1 MTRMKES
8 GIDWIGQIPQEWEV
22 SKLEHYVDIFGRIGF
37 RGYTTNDIVNEG
49 EGVISFSP
57 SNIIDYSV
65 IDKNNT
71 YISWSKY
78 NESPEIQIKIG
89 DVLYVKTGSSYGKT
103 GIVNKL
109 SNKATINPQLVVL
122 KPKKYTDSRLIN
134 YFLNSSVGKEQSE
147 LIVGGSTIPTITQES
162 IKKMIFPKMSF
173 EEQQKI
179 ADFLDKKTAQLDK
192 VKALLEEQIQKLKDY
207 RASLIYETVTKGL
220 DKTVPMKDSGI
231 DWIGQVPQGWGV
243 SKLKFILEKGSNS
256 IKVGPF
262 GSSLSGDAIRSS
274 GKWVY
279 NQRNVLDNNFTETD
293 FYISEAKCKEL
304 KNFSVSSG
312 DILLTTRGTI
322 GRVAI
327 VPKKYCEGIIHP
339 CLMKF
344 KVDSR
349 IVLPELIKYLFNDIP
364 LVREQLNFLSNSTT
378 IDVIYSYNLKN
389 IIIPTIPIEEQY
401 SILEVLDRQTSDVD
415 ALIKIKQKQIE
426 NINKQRQTLIYDYVT
441 GKRRV

>member
-8 GIDWIGQIPQEWEV
+8 GIDWIGQIPEEWEV

-49 EGVISFSP
+49 EGAISYSP

-65 IDKNNT
+65 IDNNNT

-78 NESPEIQIKIG
+78 DESPEIQIKTG
-89 DVLYVKTGSSYGKT
+89 DILYVKTGSSYGKT

-122 KPKKYTDSRLIN
+122 KPKKNTDSRLIN

-162 IKKMIFPKMSF
+162 IKKMIFPKISF

-179 ADFLDKKTAQLDK
+179 ADFLDKKTAQLNK
-192 VKALLEEQIQKLKDY
+192 VKNLLEEQIQKLKDY

-231 DWIGQVPQGWGV
+231 DWIGQVPEGWGV
-243 SKLKFILEKGSNS
+243 KPLKYLASYDDETLTQSEINSNRKIDYVDISSVEFTKGINGHQEFSTLEAPSRARKIAKKGDTIISTVRTYL
-256 IKVGPF
+256 K
-262 GSSLSGDAIRSS
+262 AIAY
-274 GKWVY
+274 V
-279 NQRNVLDNNFTETD
+279 NND
-293 FYISEAKCKEL
+293 YI
-304 KNFSVSSG
+304 VSTG
-312 DILLTTRGTI
+312 FCVVR
-322 GRVAI
+322 
-327 VPKKYCEGIIHP
+327 PKKIN
-339 CLMKF
+339 
-344 KVDSR
+344 S
-349 IVLPELIKYLFNDIP
+349 KYLNYTIMSDSFTGPVSKYAWGVSYPAISSSQLVNIP
-364 LVREQLNFLSNSTT
+364 
-378 IDVIYSYNLKN
+378 
-389 IIIPTIPIEEQY
+389 IPFPESIEEQL
-401 SILEVLDRQTSDVD
+401 SIVDYLDHKMLQLNK
-415 ALIKIKQKQIE
+415 LIDIKQEQIE

>member
-1 MTRMKES
+1 MTKMKES

-220 DKTVPMKDSGI
+220 DKTVPMKDLGI
-231 DWIGQVPQGWGV
+231 DWIGQVPEGWGV
-243 SKLKFILEKGSNS
+243 GKVKYFSQISAGATPDRNNS
-256 IKVGPF
+256 LFWNGNINWM
-262 GSSLSGDAIRSS
+262 SS
-274 GKWVY
+274 GEVNQGIVKHTSETITDLALKRTSTKLLPNGTVMLALNGQGKTKGTAAVLAIESASNQSLASFIVDNKILNNMYLYYFFVANYY
-279 NQRNVLDNNFTETD
+279 NIRG
-293 FYISEAKCKEL
+293 L
-304 KNFSVSSG
+304 KGEDRDGLNLQLVSN
-312 DILLTTRGTI
+312 
-322 GRVAI
+322 I
-327 VPKKYCEGIIHP
+327 V
-339 CLMKF
+339 
-344 KVDSR
+344 
-349 IVLPELIKYLFNDIP
+349 IP
-364 LVREQLNFLSNSTT
+364 LFEF
-378 IDVIYSYNLKN
+378 
-389 IIIPTIPIEEQY
+389 EEQQK
-401 SILEVLDRQTSDVD
+401 IVDFLDKKTVQIDK
-415 ALIKIKQKQIE
+415 LIQIKNEQID

>member
-1 MTRMKES
+1 MKES
-8 GIDWIGQIPQEWEV
+8 GIDWIGQIPEEWEV

-49 EGVISFSP
+49 EGAISYSP

-65 IDKNNT
+65 IDNNNT

-78 NESPEIQIKIG
+78 DESPEIQIKTG
-89 DVLYVKTGSSYGKT
+89 DILYVKTGSSYGKT

-122 KPKKYTDSRLIN
+122 KPKKNTDSRLIN

-162 IKKMIFPKMSF
+162 IKKMIFPKISF

-179 ADFLDKKTAQLDK
+179 ADFLDKKTAQLNK
-192 VKALLEEQIQKLKDY
+192 VKNLLEEQIQKLKDY

-231 DWIGQVPQGWGV
+231 DWIGQVPEGWGV
-243 SKLKFILEKGSNS
+243 KPLKYLASYDDETLTQSEINSNRKIDYVDISSVEFTKGINGHQEFSTLEAPSRARKIAKKGDTIISTVRTYL
-256 IKVGPF
+256 K
-262 GSSLSGDAIRSS
+262 AIAY
-274 GKWVY
+274 V
-279 NQRNVLDNNFTETD
+279 NND
-293 FYISEAKCKEL
+293 YI
-304 KNFSVSSG
+304 VSTG
-312 DILLTTRGTI
+312 FCVVR
-322 GRVAI
+322 
-327 VPKKYCEGIIHP
+327 PKKIN
-339 CLMKF
+339 
-344 KVDSR
+344 S
-349 IVLPELIKYLFNDIP
+349 KYLNYTIMSDSFTGPVSKYAWGVSYPAISSSQLVNIP
-364 LVREQLNFLSNSTT
+364 
-378 IDVIYSYNLKN
+378 
-389 IIIPTIPIEEQY
+389 IPFPESIEEQL
-401 SILEVLDRQTSDVD
+401 SIVDYLDHKMLQLNK
-415 ALIKIKQKQIE
+415 LIDIKQEQIE

>member
-1 MTRMKES
+1 MKES
-8 GIDWIGQIPQEWEV
+8 GIDWIGQIPEEWEV
-22 SKLEHYVDIFGRIGF
+22 SKLEQYVDIFGRIGF

-49 EGVISFSP
+49 EGAISYSP

-65 IDKNNT
+65 IDNNNT

-78 NESPEIQIKIG
+78 DESPEIQIKTG

-122 KPKKYTDSRLIN
+122 KPKKNTDSRLIN

-192 VKALLEEQIQKLKDY
+192 AKALLEEQIQKLKDY

-231 DWIGQVPQGWGV
+231 DWIGQVPEGWGV
-243 SKLKFILEKGSNS
+243 KPLKYLASYDDETLTQSEINSNQKINYVDIGAVEFTKGIN
-256 IKVGPF
+256 GYQE
-262 GSSLSGDAIRSS
+262 L
-274 GKWVY
+274 
-279 NQRNVLDNNFTETD
+279 LM
-293 FYISEAKCKEL
+293 SEAPSRARKIAKKGDTIISTVRTYL
-304 KNFSVSSG
+304 KAIAYLNDDYIVSTG
-312 DILLTTRGTI
+312 FCVVR
-322 GRVAI
+322 
-327 VPKKYCEGIIHP
+327 PKK
-339 CLMKF
+339 
-344 KVDSR
+344 VNS
-349 IVLPELIKYLFNDIP
+349 KYLNYTIMSDSFTGPVSKYAWGVSYPAISSSQLVNIP
-364 LVREQLNFLSNSTT
+364 
-378 IDVIYSYNLKN
+378 
-389 IIIPTIPIEEQY
+389 IPFPESIEEQL
-401 SILEVLDRQTSDVD
+401 SIVDYLDHKMLQINQ
-415 ALIKIKQKQIE
+415 LIDIKQEQID

-441 GKRRV
+441 GKRRGKEI